1 MAISGIRVGDIVA
14 STEPK
19 FEWPAGHQWRVVED
33 IPNSA
38 YWITDIEIMYEA
50 LEDHEGWYK
59 VDAVRTTKEQ
69 TELEQEAAD
78 FANTHV
84 VLEKPR
90 NNKYMREI
98 APRVWVDVYDV
109 LYAFSVT
116 DPCLQHLIKK
126 ALATGVRGH
135 KNEREDLI
143 DIRDSAIRAI
153 EHYDAMHPVD
163 K

>member
-59 VDAVRTTKEQ
+59 V
-69 TELEQEAAD
+69 EAEMED
-78 FANTHV
+78 SV
-84 VLEKPR
+84 IEVIPR
-90 NNKYMREI
+90 NKYMREI
-98 APRVWVDVYDV
+98 APGVWVDVYDV